1 MIQLKFGSILAI
13 SAASL
18 LPLAAAAQQP
28 ANPGWFVPGQQRPA
42 APAGN
47 PAPRAPAP
55 LPAAPS
61 MAPGFVGDATGAGDN
76 QGPPRQLQ
84 VQLPPMPEIPPVE
97 KSAPPPAPV
106 IGVLSVPD
114 VLRFSVAYQAFDKEM
129 NARKQR
135 LNEDAQK
142 EQVALRD
149 LGQALGRDRAK
160 MRPEEIRAKEREY
173 EDRVNESRR
182 KFAERGRIIQ
192 EAAQYGIAQIDRT
205 LEAITQQV
213 SVARGVTLV
222 LNKAQLIGT
231 SGEFDLTPQVVDVLN
246 KILPSVVVPPEGVSV
261 VDSVKAN
268 PAGPGSIAAAPEPR
282 EPAPLVLP
290 ASPAP
295 TPPPAAAAPAPAK
308 PPRKP

>member
-47 PAPRAPAP
+47 AAPRPAAPP
-55 LPAAPS
+55 PAAPS
-61 MAPGFVGDATGAGDN
+61 MAPGFVGDATGGAEN

-84 VQLPPMPEIPPVE
+84 VQLPPMPDIPPVE
-97 KSAPPPAPV
+97 KSAPPPPAV
-106 IGVLSVPD
+106 IGILSVPD

-129 NARKQR
+129 NARKQK

-246 KILPSVVVPPEGVSV
+246 KILPSVVIPPDGVSV
-261 VDSVKAN
+261 VDSVRTN

-282 EPAPLVLP
+282 EPTPLVLP

-295 TPPPAAAAPAPAK
+295 APPPAAAAPAQAK